1 MRSSWQK
8 WAYWGTMLIIVATIL
23 SIYFV
28 ATAPRRNA
36 ENQARAVAERV
47 AGVTE
52 PQVFYL
58 FNRNETD
65 YTIGG
70 KQKSGRRVFVIINAK
85 SGKTR
90 TLAASGGLS
99 ASAATAQARAANNQ
113 APATKV
119 ALGLYKGTPA
129 WEVTL
134 RQRNG
139 SYRYVLLNF
148 KTGETV
154 KAS

>member
-52 PQVFYL
+52 PQVF
-58 FNRNETD
+58 
-65 YTIGG
+65 
-70 KQKSGRRVFVIINAK
+70 
-85 SGKTR
+85 
-90 TLAASGGLS
+90 
-99 ASAATAQARAANNQ
+99 
-113 APATKV
+113 
-119 ALGLYKGTPA
+119 
-129 WEVTL
+129 
-134 RQRNG
+134 
-139 SYRYVLLNF
+139 
-148 KTGETV
+148 
-154 KAS
+154 